1 MAHLPSRRS
10 VLRTGFFLGVSP
22 LVSAARAGA
31 AGSVLPTREVAKGI
45 HVFGGKHELMDH
57 SNRGEI
63 CNVGFIV
70 GENAVAVVDSGGSVI
85 EGRALI
91 AAVRAVTDR
100 PIRYLINTHMHPDH
114 VFGNA
119 AFAEIGAEIVGHRN
133 LPRALANRGSS
144 YLSRYRDAMGSDL
157 MRDIRIV
164 PPEALVE
171 TERELDL
178 GGRSLILKAWKPAHT
193 DNDLTVFDAATRTLF
208 AGDLCFMEH
217 LPTLDGSIR
226 GWIEQLQFL
235 ASIGADQA
243 VPGHGPV
250 AAKWPDALQDERR
263 YFEAV
268 VRDVRKAIADGVPM
282 AEAVGRIAP
291 EERGRWRLFDEH
303 HLRNAT
309 AAFAELE
316 WE

>member
-1 MAHLPSRRS
+1 MANLPNRRR
-10 VLRTGFFLGVSP
+10 VLRTGLFLGLSP
-22 LVSAARAGA
+22 LLPAARLDA
-31 AGSVLPTREVAKGI
+31 AGTALPMREVAEGI
-45 HVFGGKHELMDH
+45 HVFGGKHELMDA
-57 SNRGEI
+57 SNQGEI
-63 CNVGFIV
+63 CNVGFII
-70 GENAVAVVDSGGSVI
+70 GKDAVAVIDSGGSVV

-91 AAVRAVTDR
+91 AAVHAVTDR
-100 PIRYLINTHMHPDH
+100 PIRYLVNTHMHPDH
-114 VFGNA
+114 IFGNA

-133 LPRALANRGSS
+133 LPRALANRGSF
-144 YLSRYRDAMGSDL
+144 YLSSYADAMGRDL

-164 PPEALVE
+164 PPDVLVE
-171 TERELDL
+171 TEQELDL
-178 GGRSLILKAWKPAHT
+178 GGRRLVLRAWEPAHT
-193 DNDLTVFDAATRTLF
+193 DNDLTVFDEVTRTLF

-226 GWIEQLQFL
+226 GWIEQLQPL
-235 ASIGADQA
+235 AAIGAERT

-263 YFEAV
+263 YFEAL
-268 VRDVRKAIADGVPM
+268 VRDVRKAIADGIPM

-291 EERGRWRLFDEH
+291 EERDRWRLFEEH